1 MRRVVPALLFLT
13 LIGACRGSDAAPSDP
28 RDARAEELLVR
39 YIRANTSEPG
49 GSYEAAVALLT
60 GELRRAGIE
69 PQVLAPAGAAGP
81 TVYARLASGNAS
93 APALL
98 LLHHMDVVPAEA
110 AAWSVPPFAGERRGG
125 YIWGRGA
132 VDVKSLGIAHLE
144 AFADLARRRAPL
156 RRDLVF
162 LAVPGEERGGE
173 RGLALLLEKHPELF
187 AGVGGVLG
195 EGGRNDTHV
204 DRVAVWSIDVQEKV
218 PLWLRVHVR
227 ARGGHGAAVAD
238 GESASERLID
248 VLSDLRRQ
256 LAFEPRLLPEVET
269 MIRSRSR
276 AFGGRKAAVMREPR
290 RHWNSGELAGTL
302 GAGERAVLRDSLTVT
317 TLRAGSVVNAAPSEA
332 FAELDLRLLPD
343 TDVDDVLTRVR
354 RIIGERGTVEVL
366 LQGTAAPPSPTEHE
380 LYQLLERALTA
391 AERRS
396 IVVPQVAAGTT
407 DNRFLRDRGIPAY
420 GFSPF
425 KLNFYDFA
433 GVHGVDERIRRNFF
447 AEGVRLMR
455 QIVAAYCVAE

>member
-1 MRRVVPALLFLT
+1 
-13 LIGACRGSDAAPSDP
+13 
-28 RDARAEELLVR
+28 
-39 YIRANTSEPG
+39 
-49 GSYEAAVALLT
+49 
-60 GELRRAGIE
+60 
-69 PQVLAPAGAAGP
+69 
-81 TVYARLASGNAS
+81 
-93 APALL
+93 
-98 LLHHMDVVPAEA
+98 
-110 AAWSVPPFAGERRGG
+110 
-125 YIWGRGA
+125 
-132 VDVKSLGIAHLE
+132 
-144 AFADLARRRAPL
+144 
-156 RRDLVF
+156 
-162 LAVPGEERGGE
+162 
-173 RGLALLLEKHPELF
+173 
-187 AGVGGVLG
+187 
-195 EGGRNDTHV
+195 
-204 DRVAVWSIDVQEKV
+204 
-218 PLWLRVHVR
+218 
-227 ARGGHGAAVAD
+227 
-238 GESASERLID
+238 
-248 VLSDLRRQ
+248 
-256 LAFEPRLLPEVET
+256 

-447 AEGVRLMR
+447 AEGVLLMR
-455 QIVAAYCVAE
+455 EIVAAYCVAE